1 MRKDLQA
8 VGTGGNFLSVLI
20 VEMGSEWYNIS
31 GKNPEMLQGRTTRKS
46 SDGKRIE
53 LKDRKAFVMCTKI
66 QLDNISR
73 QIVQSYRSVYGDNI
87 VAIYLYGSYA
97 REDYDNE
104 SDIDITAI
112 VKGNRIDLQNQLKRI
127 WDISADIGLENDV
140 VVSPTVIPFDEYEE
154 YKQTLPY
161 YMNIW
166 KEGKQIG

>member
-1 MRKDLQA
+1 
-8 VGTGGNFLSVLI
+8 
-20 VEMGSEWYNIS
+20 
-31 GKNPEMLQGRTTRKS
+31 
-46 SDGKRIE
+46 
-53 LKDRKAFVMCTKI
+53 MCTKI

-73 QIVQSYRSVYGDNI
+73 QVVQSYRSVYGDNI

-104 SDIDITAI
+104 SDIDIAAI
-112 VKGNRIDLQNQLKRI
+112 VKGNRLDLQNQLKRV

-140 VVSPTVIPFDEYEE
+140 VVSPAVIPFDEYEE

-161 YMNIW
+161 YANIW

>member
-1 MRKDLQA
+1 
-8 VGTGGNFLSVLI
+8 
-20 VEMGSEWYNIS
+20 
-31 GKNPEMLQGRTTRKS
+31 
-46 SDGKRIE
+46 
-53 LKDRKAFVMCTKI
+53 MCTKN

-73 QIVQSYRSVYGDNI
+73 QISQTYRSVYGDNI

-97 REDYDNE
+97 RGNYSDE

-112 VKGNRIDLQNQLKRI
+112 VKGDRLELQNKLKKI
-127 WDISADIGLENDV
+127 WNISADIGLENDV
-140 VVSPTVIPFDEYEE
+140 IVSPTVIPFEEFEE